1 MIVLFNRENS
11 IRYVHPKASTVYGV
25 QSRKQI
31 PGKKNISKDDYQRQ
45 ICKDGNWIN
54 D

>member
-1 MIVLFNRENS
+1 MRVLFNRENS
-11 IRYVHPKASTVYGV
+11 IRYIHPNAPTVYGV

-31 PGKKNISKDDYQRQ
+31 SAKKNISKDDYQRQ

-54 D
+54 A